1 MIVRRFIPAVIFAA
15 IFVAHALY
23 VGACAASIPS
33 GWSDFGMSAKAT
45 GPLGLGAY
53 CRGQDYFI
61 GFSYALGASF
71 AAWALTRCIS
81 FRQARVATGG
91 AAVGGI
97 TLVGVLMAGGCFLIG
112 CCGSPML
119 AVYVSLFGS
128 RALGVG
134 KPLTA
139 LVTLVSVSCGY
150 WCLSRRLDHGGV
162 CCSSAETPQK
172 PTGQMNPKLG
182 QQHERSLTTRRFSAN
197 FHDLIIRPDP
207 ASTNPIFTEAS
218 GLPAGHR
225 CGGL

>member
-1 MIVRRFIPAVIFAA
+1 MMVTRLVPTIVFVA

-23 VGACAASIPS
+23 VGACTASAPP
-33 GWSDFGMSAKAT
+33 GWRDFGMSATAT

-53 CRGQDYFI
+53 YRGQDYFI
-61 GFSYALGASF
+61 GFFYALGASF

-81 FRQARVATGG
+81 FRQAKVAAGG

-112 CCGSPML
+112 CCGSQML

-139 LVTLVSVSCGY
+139 LVTLVSVGCGY
-150 WCLSRRLDHGGV
+150 WCLSRRLTHGGV
-162 CCSSAETPQK
+162 CCSSTGAPQK
-172 PTGQMNPKLG
+172 TNRTG
-182 QQHERSLTTRRFSAN
+182 RSKVGPTTRAES
-197 FHDLIIRPDP
+197 HDRMLFR
-207 ASTNPIFTEAS
+207 
-218 GLPAGHR
+218 
-225 CGGL
+225 

>member
-1 MIVRRFIPAVIFAA
+1 MMVTRLVPTIVFVA
-15 IFVAHALY
+15 IFVAHALC
-23 VGACAASIPS
+23 VGACAVSAPS
-33 GWSDFGMSAKAT
+33 GWSDFGMSANAT
-45 GPLGLGAY
+45 GPFGLGAY
-53 CRGQDYFI
+53 WRGQDYFI

-71 AAWALTRCIS
+71 TAWALTRCIA
-81 FRQARVATGG
+81 FRQAWVAAGG

-150 WCLSRRLDHGGV
+150 WYLSRRLAYGGI
-162 CCSSAETPQK
+162 CCSSADTPQK
-172 PTGQMNPKLG
+172 THGTDTSKVGPRK
-182 QQHERSLTTRRFSAN
+182 RSP
-197 FHDLIIRPDP
+197 HDQ
-207 ASTNPIFTEAS
+207 TIF
-218 GLPAGHR
+218 R
-225 CGGL
+225 

>member
-1 MIVRRFIPAVIFAA
+1 VIVTRFIPAVIFAA

-33 GWSDFGMSAKAT
+33 GWSDFGMSANAS
-45 GPLGLGAY
+45 GPFGLGAY
-53 CRGQDYFI
+53 WRGQDYFI
-61 GFSYALGASF
+61 GFSYALGAAF
-71 AAWALTRCIS
+71 AAWALIRCIS
-81 FRQARVATGG
+81 FRQERAAAGG

-139 LVTLVSVSCGY
+139 LVTLVSVGCGY
-150 WCLSRRLDHGGV
+150 WSLSRRLARGGV
-162 CCSSAETPQK
+162 CCASAGTPQK
-172 PTGQMNPKLG
+172 TNGTDKPKVG
-182 QQHERSLTTRRFSAN
+182 PTTRKRSP
-197 FHDLIIRPDP
+197 HDQTLFR
-207 ASTNPIFTEAS
+207 
-218 GLPAGHR
+218 
-225 CGGL
+225 

>member
-1 MIVRRFIPAVIFAA
+1 MIVRRLIPAGVFLA

-23 VGACAASIPS
+23 VGARAASAPS
-33 GWSDFGMSAKAT
+33 GWSDFGMSTAS
-45 GPLGLGAY
+45 GHLGLGAY
-53 CRGQDYFI
+53 WRAQEYFM
-61 GFSYALGASF
+61 GFSYAVGASF

-81 FRQARVATGG
+81 FRQAKVAAGG

-150 WCLSRRLDHGGV
+150 WCLSRRLAHGGV
-162 CCSSAETPQK
+162 CCSAADTPQK
-172 PTGQMNPKLG
+172 TSGTGTAFAAYAKRKG
-182 QQHERSLTTRRFSAN
+182 RK
-197 FHDLIIRPDP
+197 DLQTP
-207 ASTNPIFTEAS
+207 
-218 GLPAGHR
+218 
-225 CGGL
+225 